1 MAFET
6 DAIFSIIGVFVVY
19 AVIILLVIAILGS
32 LLVAYSFR
40 TERFIFPNFMLF
52 SIMILESLVK
62 ALFRLVGAD
71 DGIVDDVGIAL
82 RNRVSLKKF
91 RDTPVDKRMIFLP
104 QCLRAIDCPSKLSPE
119 GMKCINC
126 GSCEIGKARKCAE
139 ALGYRVFIVPGSSF
153 IRRLV
158 RKHKPRAI
166 LGVGCM
172 TEVKAGLEMCQKLN
186 LYGVGLILDRAGC
199 VSTLLN
205 WDDFYDFI
213 EAPG

>member
-6 DAIFSIIGVFVVY
+6 DLIFAIIGESVVY
-19 AVIILLVIAILGS
+19 AVITLLVIAILGS
-32 LLVAYSFR
+32 LLVAYSFK

-82 RNRVSLKKF
+82 RNKVSLKKF

-126 GSCEIGKARKCAE
+126 GSCEIGNARKCAE

-186 LYGVGLILDRAGC
+186 LYGIGLILDRAGC

-205 WDDFYDFI
+205 WDDFYEFI
-213 EAPG
+213 EAAD